1 MFPSAAFKKSWYEIV
16 VLTGSSNHRWRAC
29 CPEEQSAHGHHHV
42 GRFDLIHEFSIAWI
56 ESSGQGK
63 LQSSLSLTY
72 MSHYIPEQA
81 EISVPGISDDAK
93 W

>member
-56 ESSGQGK
+56 EASGQGE
-63 LQSSLSLTY
+63 LQSSLSLTF

-81 EISVPGISDDAK
+81 KKSVSGISDEANC
-93 W
+93 